1 MCTTV
6 FVAIWQPFW
15 TGNSYHPSIPCSIFV
30 NHYIPNF
37 FSRQLERLPLRK
49 KDGARVIDG
58 AKHAHKE
65 KLDFDEV
72 VYIKRAEGIE
82 KQYRSVIWIY
92 SLL

>member
-1 MCTTV
+1 M
-6 FVAIWQPFW
+6 
-15 TGNSYHPSIPCSIFV
+15 
-30 NHYIPNF
+30 
-37 FSRQLERLPLRK
+37 RK

-82 KQYRSVIWIY
+82 KQYRFDH
-92 SLL
+92 LD

>member
-1 MCTTV
+1 MINYDSY
-6 FVAIWQPFW
+6 FPF
-15 TGNSYHPSIPCSIFV
+15 P
-30 NHYIPNF
+30 
-37 FSRQLERLPLRK
+37 RQLERLPLRK

-82 KQYRSVIWIY
+82 KQYRLVIWIY
-92 SLL
+92 HLF

>member
-1 MCTTV
+1 MTHYD
-6 FVAIWQPFW
+6 
-15 TGNSYHPSIPCSIFV
+15 SYFL
-30 NHYIPNF
+30 

-82 KQYRSVIWIY
+82 KQYRLVIWIY
-92 SLL
+92 HLF

>member
-1 MCTTV
+1 MT
-6 FVAIWQPFW
+6 
-15 TGNSYHPSIPCSIFV
+15 
-30 NHYIPNF
+30 HYDPYF
-37 FSRQLERLPLRK
+37 LFSRQLERLPLRK

-82 KQYRSVIWIY
+82 KQYRFDHLDLPPVLISPPGTNARPVV
-92 SLL
+92 SSCFTSTTLRRM